1 MAGMEGDIRTVDK
14 LVDGCNATLDDRHMW
29 LAPLRNTKVYAVT
42 NREVAKCPNV
52 VTVTF
57 EGQVALGGVR
67 LWNYTKT
74 VERGVQE
81 LGIFCDGRLI
91 YRGIIKKAEA
101 NGKNNASSIIFT
113 TDEQIIES
121 MRSEVVYTGGK
132 EQDVVFINESEIVSK
147 HEKKVPTS
155 FEIER
160 PLTSVVGYKCDL
172 LL

>member
-91 YRGIIKKAEA
+91 YRVT
-101 NGKNNASSIIFT
+101 S
-113 TDEQIIES
+113 
-121 MRSEVVYTGGK
+121 
-132 EQDVVFINESEIVSK
+132 
-147 HEKKVPTS
+147 PTN
-155 FEIER
+155 
-160 PLTSVVGYKCDL
+160 P
-172 LL
+172 